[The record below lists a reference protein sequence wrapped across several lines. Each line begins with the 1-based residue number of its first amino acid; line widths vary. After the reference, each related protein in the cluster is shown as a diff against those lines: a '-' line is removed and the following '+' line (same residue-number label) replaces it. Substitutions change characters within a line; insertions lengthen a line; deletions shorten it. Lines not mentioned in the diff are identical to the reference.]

1 MSMNSPSNGLMP
13 KGKTPRERGPLIG
26 ARERESLA
34 LARRAADLRRSG
46 LALIKQ
52 ANELHAQSQ
61 AILRRAAERKKHR
74 R

>member
-1 MSMNSPSNGLMP
+1 MQ
-13 KGKTPRERGPLIG
+13 KGKAPRERGPATG

-52 ANELHAQSQ
+52 ADELREQSQ
-61 AILRRAAERKKHR
+61 AILRRAAERKRQR

>member
-1 MSMNSPSNGLMP
+1 MVRTAELRDIQ
-13 KGKTPRERGPLIG
+13 KGKAPRERGPATG
-26 ARERESLA
+26 ARERESLV

-52 ANELHAQSQ
+52 ADELRDQSQ
-61 AILRRAAERKKHR
+61 AILRRAVERNRQR